1 MFIVI
6 LFIFLGIL
14 SGFFCRK
21 LSTGACISLTDVVAQ
36 WQGRIVTWLIWLLLF
51 LLGIEVG
58 SNEMIVRSLPTL
70 GVEALLLSSAATLG
84 CCVLAWALWRVSKDH
99 TAQENAKKETLETLT
114 EEISSDKKSSAE
126 EETSADK
133 EGKPAENK
141 GLQGSSLL
149 RGLKV
154 MKGSLIVVGFFVIG
168 LLGGI
173 EKMVPAWLLNG
184 EVSFVAL
191 CGLLLFVGLGIGLN
205 PEMKKEVRS
214 LSPRMALLPVVT
226 IIGSWLGALLIWN
239 SASPHPVR
247 LHGDKQRFR
256 LLFAV
261 EYLHHRIS
269 WCRIGNHCS
278 LGKHHTRDAYPVGRS
293 ADGPLVWPA
302 GTYLCRRSHHDGHHL
317 AHSLA
322 DCGSALCSSEY
333 LPWFCGRLH
342 CALPRQLVVYD
353 LMLKNLRK

>member
-14 SGFFCRK
+14 SGVLCRK
-21 LSTGACISLTDVVAQ
+21 LSTGARISLTDVAAR

-84 CCVLAWALWRVSKDH
+84 CCVLAWMLWRVSKNN
-99 TAQENAKKETLETLT
+99 TVQENAKNEN
-114 EEISSDKKSSAE
+114 
-126 EETSADK
+126 SADK
-133 EGKPAENK
+133 EGNPAEK
-141 GLQGSSLL
+141 EGLQGSSLI

-173 EKMVPAWLLNG
+173 EKMVPSWLLDG
-184 EVSFVAL
+184 DVSFVAL

-226 IIGSWLGALLIWN
+226 IIGSWFGALLIWTVLHRTLSDCMAIN
-239 SASPHPVR
+239 SGFAYYSLSSIFITEYR
-247 LHGDKQRFR
+247 GAELGTIA
-256 LLFAV
+256 LLANIIR
-261 EYLHHRIS
+261 EMLTL
-269 WCRIGNHCS
+269 
-278 LGKHHTRDAYPVGRS
+278 LGAPLMARS
-293 ADGPLVWPA
+293 FGPLAPISA
-302 GTYLCRRSHHDGHHL
+302 GGATTMDTTLPILSQTVGQRYI
-317 AHSLA
+317 
-322 DCGSALCSSEY
+322 ALSIY
-333 LPWFCGRLH
+333 HGFVVDFTVPF
-342 CALPRQLVVYD
+342 LVSWWCMV
-353 LMLKNLRK
+353 

>member
-14 SGFFCRK
+14 SGVLCRK
-21 LSTGACISLTDVVAQ
+21 LSTGARISLTDVAAR

-70 GVEALLLSSAATLG
+70 GVEALLLSSAATLS
-84 CCVLAWALWRVSKDH
+84 CCVLAWMLWRFSTNNTV
-99 TAQENAKKETLETLT
+99 QENAKN
-114 EEISSDKKSSAE
+114 
-126 EETSADK
+126 ETSAEK
-133 EGKPAENK
+133 EGNPAEK
-141 GLQGSSLL
+141 EGLQGSSLI

-173 EKMVPAWLLNG
+173 EKMVPSWLLDG
-184 EVSFVAL
+184 DVSFVAL

-226 IIGSWLGALLIWN
+226 IIGSWLGALLIWTVLHRTLSDCMAIN
-239 SASPHPVR
+239 SGFAYYSLSSIFITEYR
-247 LHGDKQRFR
+247 GAELGTIA
-256 LLFAV
+256 LLANIIR
-261 EYLHHRIS
+261 EMLTL
-269 WCRIGNHCS
+269 
-278 LGKHHTRDAYPVGRS
+278 LGAPLMARWF
-293 ADGPLVWPA
+293 GPLAPISVGGATTMDTTLPILSQTL
-302 GTYLCRRSHHDGHHL
+302 GQRYI
-317 AHSLA
+317 
-322 DCGSALCSSEY
+322 ALSIY
-333 LPWFCGRLH
+333 HGFVVDFTVPF
-342 CALPRQLVVYD
+342 LVSWWC
-353 LMLKNLRK
+353 MI

>member
-14 SGFFCRK
+14 SGVLYRK
-21 LSTGACISLTDVVAQ
+21 LSTGARILLTDVAAR

-84 CCVLAWALWRVSKDH
+84 CCVLAWMLWRVSKNN
-99 TAQENAKKETLETLT
+99 TVQENAKN
-114 EEISSDKKSSAE
+114 
-126 EETSADK
+126 ETSVEK
-133 EGKPAENK
+133 EGNPAEK
-141 GLQGSSLL
+141 EGLQGSSLI

-173 EKMVPAWLLNG
+173 EKMVPSWLLDG
-184 EVSFVAL
+184 DVSFVAL

-226 IIGSWLGALLIWN
+226 IIGSWLGALLIWTVLHRTLSDCMAIN
-239 SASPHPVR
+239 SGFAYYSLSSIFITEYR
-247 LHGDKQRFR
+247 GAELGTIA
-256 LLFAV
+256 LLANIIR
-261 EYLHHRIS
+261 EMLTL
-269 WCRIGNHCS
+269 
-278 LGKHHTRDAYPVGRS
+278 LGAPLMARWF
-293 ADGPLVWPA
+293 GPLAPISA
-302 GTYLCRRSHHDGHHL
+302 GGATTMDTTLPILSQTVGQRYI
-317 AHSLA
+317 
-322 DCGSALCSSEY
+322 ALSIY
-333 LPWFCGRLH
+333 HGFVVDFTVPF
-342 CALPRQLVVYD
+342 LVSWWCMV
-353 LMLKNLRK
+353 

>member
-14 SGFFCRK
+14 SGVLYRE
-21 LSTGACISLTDVVAQ
+21 LSTGARISHTEVAAR

-51 LLGIEVG
+51 LLGVEVG

-84 CCVLAWALWRVSKDH
+84 CCVLAWMLSRVSKNN
-99 TAQENAKKETLETLT
+99 TVQENAKN
-114 EEISSDKKSSAE
+114 
-126 EETSADK
+126 ETSADK
-133 EGKPAENK
+133 EGNPAEK
-141 GLQGSSLL
+141 EGLQGSSLI

-173 EKMVPAWLLNG
+173 EKMVPSWLLDG
-184 EVSFVAL
+184 DVSFVAL

-226 IIGSWLGALLIWN
+226 IIGSWLGALLIWTVLHRTLSDCMAIN
-239 SASPHPVR
+239 SGFAYYSLSSIFITEYR
-247 LHGDKQRFR
+247 GAELGTIA
-256 LLFAV
+256 LLANIIR
-261 EYLHHRIS
+261 EMLTL
-269 WCRIGNHCS
+269 
-278 LGKHHTRDAYPVGRS
+278 LGAPLMARWF
-293 ADGPLVWPA
+293 GPLAPISA
-302 GTYLCRRSHHDGHHL
+302 GGATTMDTTLPILSQTMGQRYI
-317 AHSLA
+317 
-322 DCGSALCSSEY
+322 ALSIY
-333 LPWFCGRLH
+333 HGFVVDFTVPF
-342 CALPRQLVVYD
+342 LVSWWCMV
-353 LMLKNLRK
+353 

>member
-14 SGFFCRK
+14 SGVLCRK
-21 LSTGACISLTDVVAQ
+21 LSTGARISLTDVAAR

-70 GVEALLLSSAATLG
+70 GVEALLLSSAATLS
-84 CCVLAWALWRVSKDH
+84 CCVLAWMLWRVSKNN
-99 TAQENAKKETLETLT
+99 TVQENAKN
-114 EEISSDKKSSAE
+114 
-126 EETSADK
+126 ETSADK
-133 EGKPAENK
+133 EGNPAEK
-141 GLQGSSLL
+141 EGLQGFSLI

-173 EKMVPAWLLNG
+173 EKMVSSWLLDG
-184 EVSFVAL
+184 DVSFVAL

-226 IIGSWLGALLIWN
+226 IIGSWLGALLIWTVLHRTLSDCMAIN
-239 SASPHPVR
+239 SGFAYYSLSSIFITEYR
-247 LHGDKQRFR
+247 GAELGTIA
-256 LLFAV
+256 LLANIIR
-261 EYLHHRIS
+261 EMLTL
-269 WCRIGNHCS
+269 
-278 LGKHHTRDAYPVGRS
+278 LGAPLMARWF
-293 ADGPLVWPA
+293 GPLAPISA
-302 GTYLCRRSHHDGHHL
+302 GGATTMDTTLPILSQTVGQRYI
-317 AHSLA
+317 
-322 DCGSALCSSEY
+322 ALSIY
-333 LPWFCGRLH
+333 HGFVVDFTVPF
-342 CALPRQLVVYD
+342 LVSWWCMV
-353 LMLKNLRK
+353 

>member
-14 SGFFCRK
+14 SGVLSRK
-21 LSTGACISLTDVVAQ
+21 LSTGARISHTDVAAR

-84 CCVLAWALWRVSKDH
+84 CCVLAWMLWRVSKNN
-99 TAQENAKKETLETLT
+99 TVQENAKN
-114 EEISSDKKSSAE
+114 
-126 EETSADK
+126 ETSAEK
-133 EGKPAENK
+133 EGNPAEK
-141 GLQGSSLL
+141 EGLQGSSLI

-154 MKGSLIVVGFFVIG
+154 MKGSLIVVGFFIIG

-173 EKMVPAWLLNG
+173 EKMVPSWLLDG
-184 EVSFVAL
+184 DVSFVAL

-226 IIGSWLGALLIWN
+226 IIGSWLGALLIWTVLHRTLSDCMAIN
-239 SASPHPVR
+239 SGFAYYSLSSIFITEYR
-247 LHGDKQRFR
+247 GAELGTIA
-256 LLFAV
+256 LLANIIR
-261 EYLHHRIS
+261 EMLTL
-269 WCRIGNHCS
+269 
-278 LGKHHTRDAYPVGRS
+278 LGAPLMARWF
-293 ADGPLVWPA
+293 GPLAPISVGGATTMDTTLPILSQTL
-302 GTYLCRRSHHDGHHL
+302 GQRYI
-317 AHSLA
+317 
-322 DCGSALCSSEY
+322 ALSIY
-333 LPWFCGRLH
+333 HGFVVDFTVPF
-342 CALPRQLVVYD
+342 LVSWWC
-353 LMLKNLRK
+353 MI

>member
-14 SGFFCRK
+14 SGVFCRK
-21 LSTGACISLTDVVAQ
+21 LSTGACISLTDVVAR

-99 TAQENAKKETLETLT
+99 TAQEKANNETLETLT

-126 EETSADK
+126 EETSAVKEETSADK

-141 GLQGSSLL
+141 DLQESSLL

-173 EKMVPAWLLNG
+173 EKMVPSWLLDG
-184 EVSFVAL
+184 DVSFVAL

-226 IIGSWLGALLIWN
+226 IIGSWLGALLIWTVLHRTLSDCMAIN
-239 SASPHPVR
+239 SGFAYYSLSSIFITEYR
-247 LHGDKQRFR
+247 GAELGTIA
-256 LLFAV
+256 LLANIIR
-261 EYLHHRIS
+261 EMLTL
-269 WCRIGNHCS
+269 
-278 LGKHHTRDAYPVGRS
+278 LGAPLMARWF
-293 ADGPLVWPA
+293 GPLAPISA
-302 GTYLCRRSHHDGHHL
+302 GGATTMDTTLPILSQTVGQRYV
-317 AHSLA
+317 
-322 DCGSALCSSEY
+322 ALSIY
-333 LPWFCGRLH
+333 HGFVVDFTVPF
-342 CALPRQLVVYD
+342 LVSWWC
-353 LMLKNLRK
+353 MI

>member
-14 SGFFCRK
+14 SGVLCRK
-21 LSTGACISLTDVVAQ
+21 LSTGACISLTDVAAR

-84 CCVLAWALWRVSKDH
+84 CCVLAWMLWRVSKNN
-99 TAQENAKKETLETLT
+99 TVQEENEKK
-114 EEISSDKKSSAE
+114 
-126 EETSADK
+126 ETSADK
-133 EGKPAENK
+133 EGNPAEK
-141 GLQGSSLL
+141 EGLQGSSLI

-173 EKMVPAWLLNG
+173 EKMVPLWLLDG
-184 EVSFVAL
+184 DVSFVAL

-226 IIGSWLGALLIWN
+226 IIGSWLGALLIWTELHRTLSDCMAIN
-239 SASPHPVR
+239 SGFAYYSLSSIFITEYR
-247 LHGDKQRFR
+247 GAELGTIA
-256 LLFAV
+256 LLANIIR
-261 EYLHHRIS
+261 EMLTL
-269 WCRIGNHCS
+269 
-278 LGKHHTRDAYPVGRS
+278 LGAPLMAHWF
-293 ADGPLVWPA
+293 GPLAPISA
-302 GTYLCRRSHHDGHHL
+302 GGATTMDTTLPILSQTVGQRYI
-317 AHSLA
+317 
-322 DCGSALCSSEY
+322 ALSIY
-333 LPWFCGRLH
+333 HGFVVDFTVPF
-342 CALPRQLVVYD
+342 LVSWWCMV
-353 LMLKNLRK
+353 

>member
-14 SGFFCRK
+14 SGVFCRK
-21 LSTGACISLTDVVAQ
+21 LSTGACISLTDGVAR

-70 GVEALLLSSAATLG
+70 GVEALLLSTAATLG

-99 TAQENAKKETLETLT
+99 TAQENAKKEALATVT
-114 EEISSDKKSSAE
+114 EEVSSEKKLCAEEETSAVE

-173 EKMVPAWLLNG
+173 EKMVPAWLLDG

-226 IIGSWLGALLIWN
+226 IIGSWLGALLIWTVLHRTLSDCMAIN
-239 SASPHPVR
+239 SGFAYYSLSSIFITEYR
-247 LHGDKQRFR
+247 GAELGTIA
-256 LLFAV
+256 LLANIIR
-261 EYLHHRIS
+261 EMLTL
-269 WCRIGNHCS
+269 
-278 LGKHHTRDAYPVGRS
+278 LGAPLMARWF
-293 ADGPLVWPA
+293 GPLAPISA
-302 GTYLCRRSHHDGHHL
+302 GGATTMDTTLPILSQTMGQRYV
-317 AHSLA
+317 
-322 DCGSALCSSEY
+322 ALSIY
-333 LPWFCGRLH
+333 HGFVVDFTVPF
-342 CALPRQLVVYD
+342 LVSWWC
-353 LMLKNLRK
+353 MI

>member
-14 SGFFCRK
+14 SGVFCRK
-21 LSTGACISLTDVVAQ
+21 LSTGACISLTDVAER
-36 WQGRIVTWLIWLLLF
+36 WQGRIVTWIIWLLLF

-58 SNEMIVRSLPTL
+58 SNEMIVSSLPTL

-99 TAQENAKKETLETLT
+99 TAQEKAKKETLETLT
-114 EEISSDKKSSAE
+114 EEISSDKTSSAE

-133 EGKPAENK
+133 EGNPAEK
-141 GLQGSSLL
+141 EGLQGSSLI

-173 EKMVPAWLLNG
+173 EKMVPSWLLDG
-184 EVSFVAL
+184 DVSFVAL

-226 IIGSWLGALLIWN
+226 IIGSWLGALLIWTVLHRTLSDCMAIN
-239 SASPHPVR
+239 SGFAYYSLSSIFITEYR
-247 LHGDKQRFR
+247 GAELGTIA
-256 LLFAV
+256 LLANIIR
-261 EYLHHRIS
+261 EMLTL
-269 WCRIGNHCS
+269 
-278 LGKHHTRDAYPVGRS
+278 LGAPLMARWF
-293 ADGPLVWPA
+293 GPLAPISA
-302 GTYLCRRSHHDGHHL
+302 GGATTMDTTLPILSQTVGQRYI
-317 AHSLA
+317 
-322 DCGSALCSSEY
+322 ALSIY
-333 LPWFCGRLH
+333 HGFVVDFTVPF
-342 CALPRQLVVYD
+342 LVSWWCMV
-353 LMLKNLRK
+353 

>member
-14 SGFFCRK
+14 SGVLCRK
-21 LSTGACISLTDVVAQ
+21 LSTGARISLTDVAAR

-84 CCVLAWALWRVSKDH
+84 CCVLAWMLWRVSKNN
-99 TAQENAKKETLETLT
+99 TVQENAKN
-114 EEISSDKKSSAE
+114 
-126 EETSADK
+126 ETSADK
-133 EGKPAENK
+133 EGNPAEK
-141 GLQGSSLL
+141 EGLQGSSLI

-173 EKMVPAWLLNG
+173 EKMVPLWLLDG
-184 EVSFVAL
+184 DVSFVAL

-226 IIGSWLGALLIWN
+226 IIGSWLGALLIWTELHRTLSDCMAIN
-239 SASPHPVR
+239 SGFAYYSLSSIFITEYR
-247 LHGDKQRFR
+247 GAELGTIA
-256 LLFAV
+256 LLANIIR
-261 EYLHHRIS
+261 EMLTL
-269 WCRIGNHCS
+269 
-278 LGKHHTRDAYPVGRS
+278 LGAPLMAHWF
-293 ADGPLVWPA
+293 GPLAPISA
-302 GTYLCRRSHHDGHHL
+302 GGATTMDTTLPILSQTVGQRYI
-317 AHSLA
+317 
-322 DCGSALCSSEY
+322 ALSIYHGFVVDFTVPC
-333 LPWFCGRLH
+333 
-342 CALPRQLVVYD
+342 LVSWWCMV
-353 LMLKNLRK
+353 

>member
-6 LFIFLGIL
+6 LFVFLGIL
-14 SGFFCRK
+14 SGVFCRK
-21 LSTGACISLTDVVAQ
+21 LSTGACISLTDVVAR

-58 SNEMIVRSLPTL
+58 SNEMILRSLPTL

-99 TAQENAKKETLETLT
+99 TVQENAKKEALATVT
-114 EEISSDKKSSAE
+114 EEVSSEKKLCAEEETSAVK

-133 EGKPAENK
+133 EGKPAEK
-141 GLQGSSLL
+141 EGLQGSSLL

-173 EKMVPAWLLNG
+173 EKMVPAWLLDG

-226 IIGSWLGALLIWN
+226 IIGSWLGALLIWTVLHRTLSDCMAIN
-239 SASPHPVR
+239 SGFAYYSLSSIFITEYR
-247 LHGDKQRFR
+247 GAELGTIA
-256 LLFAV
+256 LLANIIR
-261 EYLHHRIS
+261 EMLTL
-269 WCRIGNHCS
+269 
-278 LGKHHTRDAYPVGRS
+278 LGAPLMARWF
-293 ADGPLVWPA
+293 GPLAPISA
-302 GTYLCRRSHHDGHHL
+302 GGATTMDTTLPILSQTVGQRYV
-317 AHSLA
+317 
-322 DCGSALCSSEY
+322 ALSIY
-333 LPWFCGRLH
+333 HGFVVDFTVPF
-342 CALPRQLVVYD
+342 LVSWWC
-353 LMLKNLRK
+353 MI

>member
-14 SGFFCRK
+14 SGVLCRK
-21 LSTGACISLTDVVAQ
+21 LSTGARISHTDVAAR

-84 CCVLAWALWRVSKDH
+84 CCVLAWMLWRVSKNN
-99 TAQENAKKETLETLT
+99 TVQENAKKET
-114 EEISSDKKSSAE
+114 
-126 EETSADK
+126 SADK
-133 EGKPAENK
+133 EGNPVEKEGNPAEK
-141 GLQGSSLL
+141 EGLQGSSLI

-173 EKMVPAWLLNG
+173 EKMVPSWLLDG
-184 EVSFVAL
+184 DVSFVAL

-226 IIGSWLGALLIWN
+226 IIGSWLGALLIWTVLHRTLSDCMAIN
-239 SASPHPVR
+239 SGFAYYSLSSIFITEYR
-247 LHGDKQRFR
+247 GAELGTIA
-256 LLFAV
+256 LLANIIR
-261 EYLHHRIS
+261 EMLTL
-269 WCRIGNHCS
+269 
-278 LGKHHTRDAYPVGRS
+278 LGAPLMARWF
-293 ADGPLVWPA
+293 GPLAPISA
-302 GTYLCRRSHHDGHHL
+302 GGATTMDTTLPILSQTVGQRYI
-317 AHSLA
+317 
-322 DCGSALCSSEY
+322 ALSIY
-333 LPWFCGRLH
+333 HGFVVDFTVPF
-342 CALPRQLVVYD
+342 LVSWWCMV
-353 LMLKNLRK
+353 

>member
-14 SGFFCRK
+14 SGVLYRK
-21 LSTGACISLTDVVAQ
+21 LSTGARISLTDVAAR

-84 CCVLAWALWRVSKDH
+84 CCVLAWMLWRVSKNN
-99 TAQENAKKETLETLT
+99 TVQENAKKET
-114 EEISSDKKSSAE
+114 
-126 EETSADK
+126 SADK
-133 EGKPAENK
+133 EGNPAEK
-141 GLQGSSLL
+141 EGLQGSSLI

-154 MKGSLIVVGFFVIG
+154 MKGSLIVVGFFVLG

-173 EKMVPAWLLNG
+173 EKMVPSWLLDG
-184 EVSFVAL
+184 DVSFVAL

-226 IIGSWLGALLIWN
+226 IIGSWLGALLIWTVLHRTLSDCMAIN
-239 SASPHPVR
+239 SGFAYYSLSSIFITEYR
-247 LHGDKQRFR
+247 GAELGTIA
-256 LLFAV
+256 LLANIIR
-261 EYLHHRIS
+261 EMLTL
-269 WCRIGNHCS
+269 
-278 LGKHHTRDAYPVGRS
+278 LGAPLMARWF
-293 ADGPLVWPA
+293 GPLAPISA
-302 GTYLCRRSHHDGHHL
+302 GGATTMDTTLPILSQTVGQRYI
-317 AHSLA
+317 
-322 DCGSALCSSEY
+322 ALSIY
-333 LPWFCGRLH
+333 HGFVVDFTVPF
-342 CALPRQLVVYD
+342 LVSWWCMV
-353 LMLKNLRK
+353 

>member
-14 SGFFCRK
+14 SGVLCRK
-21 LSTGACISLTDVVAQ
+21 LSTGACISLTDVAER

-84 CCVLAWALWRVSKDH
+84 CCVLAWALWRVSKNNS
-99 TAQENAKKETLETLT
+99 TQEMAKKETLETLT

-133 EGKPAENK
+133 EETSADKE

-226 IIGSWLGALLIWN
+226 IIGSWLGALLIWTVLHRTLSDCMAIN
-239 SASPHPVR
+239 SGFAYYSLSSIFITEYR
-247 LHGDKQRFR
+247 GAELGTIA
-256 LLFAV
+256 LLANIIR
-261 EYLHHRIS
+261 EMLTL
-269 WCRIGNHCS
+269 
-278 LGKHHTRDAYPVGRS
+278 LGAPLMARWF
-293 ADGPLVWPA
+293 GPLAPISA
-302 GTYLCRRSHHDGHHL
+302 GGATTMDTTLPILSQTVGQRYV
-317 AHSLA
+317 
-322 DCGSALCSSEY
+322 ALSIY
-333 LPWFCGRLH
+333 HGFVVDFTVPF
-342 CALPRQLVVYD
+342 LVSWWCMV
-353 LMLKNLRK
+353 